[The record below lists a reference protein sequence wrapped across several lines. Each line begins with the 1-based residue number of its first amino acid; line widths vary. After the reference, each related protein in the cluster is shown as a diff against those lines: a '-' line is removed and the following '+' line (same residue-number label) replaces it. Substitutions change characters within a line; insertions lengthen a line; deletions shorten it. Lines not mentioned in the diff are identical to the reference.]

1 MEAAARN
8 PKYAGKLNLLLVNL
22 AGAEDAKKFVAQRN
36 ISACPS
42 FSGRPS
48 GEYAIKYIP
57 HKVLIG
63 KDGNVV
69 QNFKV
74 DWATVDSLL

>member
-1 MEAAARN
+1 
-8 PKYAGKLNLLLVNL
+8 LQ
-22 AGAEDAKKFVAQRN
+22 AGAEDAKKFASQRS
-36 ISACPS
+36 ITACPS

-48 GEYAIKYIP
+48 AEYAIKYIP

-63 KDGNVV
+63 KDGTVV

>member
-8 PKYAGKLNLLLVNL
+8 SKYAGKLNLLLVNL
-22 AGAEDAKKFVAQRN
+22 AGAEDAKKFVSQRN